1 MKRYI
6 DSQWLINN
14 IFEMETKDLLLAV
27 IRAEAP
33 QILISEAVLADQAH
47 ELVELWRDPDNP
59 VGSVAVMPHYGGET

>member
-14 IFEMETKDLLLAV
+14 IFELTTQDLLLAV
-27 IRAEAP
+27 VRAEAP

-59 VGSVAVMPHYGGET
+59 VTNVSIMPHYGGGA